1 MYRAEE
7 ITTVHLEVTERCNAS
22 CPQCARN
29 LNGGEVNPQLHDAEL
44 SLSDVQQILKPEFIQ
59 QLKRLYMCGNY
70 GDPISAR
77 DTLEMFEYIRSHN
90 AKMQLSFHTN
100 ASAKTPEWW
109 SRLPAAMGKNHY
121 VVFSVDGLEDT
132 NHLYRQGTVWKKI
145 MENAQAFI
153 SAGGRARWDYIV
165 FAHNEHQVEEARALA
180 DSMGFEK
187 FNVKKSNR
195 FFSNTRGAV
204 KTEHQAGN
212 RRGSATTVISMPT
225 NPEYQNAAIKG
236 MQEISKD
243 KAKIELDLLTTVA
256 DLTSRKLGPQ
266 RFNQDP
272 ALKKDMEKYWDTAEI
287 KCKVAEEKSIYITAE
302 GYLQPCCW
310 TAGQMYV
317 WYWKQRGGQIWNA
330 IDAAG
335 LDTLDLRV
343 HDIIDVINGKFI
355 QEVIPESW
363 SKPSCAAGKLAVCA
377 KTCGTKYDAFT
388 EQFK

>member
-1 MYRAEE
+1 MYKANE
-7 ITTVHLEVTERCNAS
+7 ITTVHLEVTEKCNAS

-29 LNGGEVNPQLHDAEL
+29 INGGEVNPQLHDAEL
-44 SLSDVQQILKPEFIQ
+44 SLDDVKTILKPEFIK

-77 DTLEMFEYIRSHN
+77 DTLEIFEYIRSHN

-109 SRLPAAMGKNHY
+109 SKLPKAMGKSHY
-121 VVFSVDGLEDT
+121 VVFSVDGVEDT
-132 NHLYRQGTVWKKI
+132 NHLYRQGTIWKKI

-153 SAGGRARWDYIV
+153 AAGGRARWDYIV
-165 FAHNEHQVEEARALA
+165 FGHNEHQVDLARALA
-180 DSMGFEK
+180 ESMGFEK

-195 FFSNTRGAV
+195 FFSNTRGQV

-212 RRGSATTVISMPT
+212 RKGNETALLSMPK
-225 NPEYQNAAIKG
+225 NPEYQNAALK
-236 MQEISKD
+236 QLESLSKD
-243 KAKIELDLLTTVA
+243 KGEVKIDFVSTVA
-256 DLTSRKLGPQ
+256 ELEGKIGNQ
-266 RFNQDP
+266 RFNLDP
-272 ALKKDMEKYWDTAEI
+272 AKKKDMEKYWDSVEI

-317 WYWKQRGGQIWNA
+317 WYWKERGGQIWDA
-330 IDAAG
+330 INQAG
-335 LDTLDLRV
+335 VDTLDLRV
-343 HDIIDVINGKFI
+343 HDLNDVINGKFMQDI
-355 QEVIPESW
+355 IPESW
-363 SKPSCAAGKLAVCA
+363 NKSSCAEGKLAVCA
-377 KTCGTKYDAFT
+377 KTCGNKYDAFK

>member
-1 MYRAEE
+1 MYKAEE

-44 SLSDVQQILKPEFIQ
+44 SLDDVKKILKPEFIK

-77 DTLEMFEYIRSHN
+77 DTLEIFEYIRSNN

-109 SRLPAAMGKNHY
+109 SQLPAAMGKSHY

-153 SAGGRARWDYIV
+153 QAGGRARWDYIV
-165 FAHNEHQVEEARALA
+165 FGHNEHQVEEARALA
-180 DSMGFEK
+180 ESMGFEK

-212 RRGSATTVISMPT
+212 RKGVATTLLSMPT
-225 NPEYQNAAIKG
+225 NPAYQNAALK
-236 MQEISKD
+236 QLESLSTDKD
-243 KAKIELDLLTTVA
+243 TTPIDFMTTVVE
-256 DLTSRKLGPQ
+256 LEGKLAPQ
-266 RFNQDP
+266 KFNTDP
-272 ALKKDMEKYWDTAEI
+272 AFKKDMEKYWDTVEV

-317 WYWKQRGGQIWNA
+317 WYWKQRGGQIWKA
-330 IDAAG
+330 IDEAG
-335 LDTLDLRV
+335 LDTLDVKNNDLV
-343 HDIIDVINGKFI
+343 DVINGRYI
-355 QEVIPESW
+355 QQIIPDSW
-363 SKPSCAAGKLAVCA
+363 NKSSCAEGKLAVCA
-377 KTCGTKYDAFT
+377 KTCGTKYDAFK

>member
-1 MYRAEE
+1 MYKAEE

-44 SLSDVQQILKPEFIQ
+44 SLDDVKSILKPEFIQ

-70 GDPISAR
+70 GDPISAK
-77 DTLEMFEYIRSHN
+77 DTLEIFEYIRSNN

-109 SRLPAAMGKNHY
+109 SRLPAAMGKSHY

-145 MENAQAFI
+145 MENAAAFI
-153 SAGGRARWDYIV
+153 QAGGRARWDYIV
-165 FAHNEHQVEEARALA
+165 FGHNEHQVEEARALA
-180 DSMGFEK
+180 EKMGFEK

-212 RRGSATTVISMPT
+212 RKGAATQMLSMPK
-225 NPEYQNAAIKG
+225 NPEYQNAALK
-236 MQEISKD
+236 QLEALSTDKD
-243 KAKIELDLLTTVA
+243 KTPIDLMTTVA
-256 DLTSRKLGPQ
+256 ELEGKLAPQ
-266 RFNQDP
+266 KFNLDP
-272 ALKKDMEKYWDTAEI
+272 ANKKDMEKYWDTVEV

-317 WYWKQRGGQIWNA
+317 WYWKSRGGQIWKA
-330 IDAAG
+330 IDEAG
-335 LDTLDLRV
+335 LDTLDVKNNDLA
-343 HDIIDVINGKFI
+343 DVINGRYI
-355 QEVIPESW
+355 QQVIPDSW
-363 SKPSCAAGKLAVCA
+363 SKPSCAEGKLAVCA
-377 KTCGTKYDAFT
+377 KTCGTKYDAFK

>member
-1 MYRAEE
+1 MYKADE

-29 LNGGEVNPQLHDAEL
+29 LNGGEINPQLHDAEL
-44 SLSDVQQILKPEFIQ
+44 SLDDVKQILKPAFIK
-59 QLKRLYMCGNY
+59 QLNRLYMCGNY

-77 DTLEMFEYIRSHN
+77 DTLERFEYIRSHN

-109 SRLPAAMGKNHY
+109 SKLPAAMGKSHY

-145 MENAQAFI
+145 MENARAFI
-153 SAGGRARWDYIV
+153 EAGGRARWDFIV
-165 FAHNEHQVEEARALA
+165 FGHNEHQVELARALA
-180 DSMGFEK
+180 ESMGFEK

-204 KTEHQAGN
+204 KAEHQAGN
-212 RRGSATTVISMPT
+212 RKGAETTLLSMPK
-225 NPEYQNAAIKG
+225 NPEYQNAALK
-236 MQEISKD
+236 QLESLSKD
-243 KAKIELDLLTTVA
+243 KGEIKIDFVTTVA
-256 DLTSRKLGPQ
+256 ELEGKIGAQ
-266 RFNQDP
+266 KFNLDP
-272 ALKKDMEKYWDTAEI
+272 DKKKDMEKYWDSVEV

-317 WYWKQRGGQIWNA
+317 WYWKQRGGQIWDA
-330 IDAAG
+330 IDQAG
-335 LDTLDLRV
+335 LETLDLRV
-343 HDIIDVINGKFI
+343 HDLNDVINGKFI

-363 SKPSCAAGKLAVCA
+363 NKPSCAEGKLAVCA
-377 KTCGTKYDAFT
+377 KTCGSKYDAFK

>member
-1 MYRAEE
+1 MYKYEE

-29 LNGGEVNPQLHDAEL
+29 INGGEVNPQLHDAEL
-44 SLSDVQQILKPEFIQ
+44 SLADVQKILTPEFIG
-59 QLKRLYMCGNY
+59 QLKRLHMCGNY

-77 DTLEMFEYIRSHN
+77 DTLEIFEYIRSHN

-121 VVFSVDGLEDT
+121 IVFSVDGLEDT
-132 NHLYRQGTVWKKI
+132 NHLYRQGTVWRKI
-145 MENAQAFI
+145 MDNAAAFI
-153 SAGGRARWDYIV
+153 AAGGRARWDYIV
-165 FAHNEHQVEEARALA
+165 FGHNEHQVEEARALA
-180 DSMGFEK
+180 ESMGFEK

-212 RRGSATTVISMPT
+212 RKGAATTVISMPK

-236 MQEISKD
+236 MAELSKD
-243 KAKIELDLLTTVA
+243 KGTISLDLLTTVA
-256 DLTSRKLGPQ
+256 ELKNRVGMQK
-266 RFNQDP
+266 FNIDP
-272 ALKKDMEKYWDTAEI
+272 AQKKDMEKYWDTVPI

-317 WYWKQRGGQIWNA
+317 WYWKKQGGQIWRLINS
-330 IDAAG
+330 AG
-335 LDTLDLRV
+335 LQSLDLRK
-343 HDIIDVINGKFI
+343 NSL
-355 QEVIPESW
+355 QEVLSGEYIQKLIPESW
-363 SKPSCAAGKLAVCA
+363 NKSSCAEGKLAVCA
-377 KTCGTKYDAFT
+377 KTCGTKYDAFS

>member
-1 MYRAEE
+1 MYKSEE

-29 LNGGEVNPQLHDAEL
+29 INGGEVNPLLHDAEL
-44 SLSDVQQILKPEFIQ
+44 SLADVKKILRPKFIK

-77 DTLEMFEYIRSHN
+77 DTLEIFEYIRSHN

-109 SRLPAAMGKNHY
+109 SKLPQAMGDNHY

-145 MENAQAFI
+145 MENAEAFI
-153 SAGGRARWDYIV
+153 AAGGRARWDYIV
-165 FAHNEHQVEEARALA
+165 FGHNEHQVEEARAL
-180 DSMGFEK
+180 SERMGFEK

-195 FFSNTRGAV
+195 FFSNTQGAV
-204 KTEHQAGN
+204 KLAHQAGN
-212 RRGSATTVISMPT
+212 RRGQETTLISMPT
-225 NPEYQNAAIKG
+225 NPEYQNTAIK
-236 MQEISKD
+236 QLEELSKD
-243 KAKIELDLLTTVA
+243 KGQVNINFMTTVA
-256 DLTSRKLGPQ
+256 ELEGKIGSQK
-266 RFNQDP
+266 FNLDSSK
-272 ALKKDMEKYWDTAEI
+272 KKDMEKYWDSAEI
-287 KCKVAEEKSIYITAE
+287 KCKVSEEKSIYITAE

-317 WYWKQRGGQIWNA
+317 WYWKNRGGQIWRA
-330 IDAAG
+330 IEQVG
-335 LDTLDLRV
+335 LDSLNVKTHSLESV
-343 HDIIDVINGKFI
+343 IDGLFI
-355 QEVIPESW
+355 QKIIPDSW
-363 SKPSCAAGKLAVCA
+363 NKSSCAEGKLAVCA
-377 KTCGTKYDAFT
+377 KTCGAKYDAFT

>member
-1 MYRAEE
+1 MYKANE
-7 ITTVHLEVTERCNAS
+7 ITTVHLEVTEKCNAS

-44 SLSDVQQILKPEFIQ
+44 SLEDVKTILKPEFIK
-59 QLKRLYMCGNY
+59 QLNRLYMCGNY

-77 DTLEMFEYIRSHN
+77 DTLEIFEYIRSHN

-109 SRLPAAMGKNHY
+109 SKLPQAMGKSHY
-121 VVFSVDGLEDT
+121 VVFGLDGLEDT
-132 NHLYRQGTVWKKI
+132 NHLYRQGTVWKNI
-145 MENAQAFI
+145 MRNAEAFI
-153 SAGGRARWDYIV
+153 KAGGRARWDYIV
-165 FAHNEHQVEEARALA
+165 FGHNEHQVEEARALA
-180 DSMGFEK
+180 ESMGFEK

-212 RRGSATTVISMPT
+212 RKGSATTVISMPK
-225 NPEYQNAAIKG
+225 NPEYQNSAI
-236 MQEISKD
+236 QQLASLSKD
-243 KAKIELDLLTTVA
+243 KDKIELDLLTTVKELEQRSPA
-256 DLTSRKLGPQ
+256 PQ
-266 RFNQDP
+266 RFNSDP
-272 ALKKDMEKYWDTAEI
+272 ANKKDMEKYWDTVPI

-317 WYWKQRGGQIWNA
+317 WYWKERGGQIWKA
-330 IDAAG
+330 IDEAG
-335 LDTLDLRV
+335 LDTLDVKNNDLA
-343 HDIIDVINGKFI
+343 DVINGKYI
-355 QEVIPESW
+355 QEIIPDSW
-363 SKPSCAAGKLAVCA
+363 DKPSCSEGKLAVCA
-377 KTCGTKYDAFT
+377 KTCGTKYDAFK

>member
-1 MYRAEE
+1 MYKADE

-29 LNGGEVNPQLHDAEL
+29 INGGEVNPQLHNAEL
-44 SLSDVQQILKPEFIQ
+44 SLDDVKTILKPAFIK

-70 GDPISAR
+70 GDPISAN
-77 DTLEMFEYIRSHN
+77 DTLEIFEYIRSHN

-109 SRLPAAMGKNHY
+109 SKLPAAMGKSHY

-145 MENAQAFI
+145 MENARAFI
-153 SAGGRARWDYIV
+153 AAGGRARWDYIV
-165 FAHNEHQVEEARALA
+165 FGHNEHQVEEARALA
-180 DSMGFEK
+180 TSMGFEK

-204 KTEHQAGN
+204 KTNHQAGN
-212 RRGSATTVISMPT
+212 RKGSTTQMLSMPT
-225 NPEYQNAAIKG
+225 NPEYQNAALK
-236 MQEISKD
+236 QLESLSKD
-243 KAKIELDLLTTVA
+243 KGEIKIDFMTTVA
-256 DLTSRKLGPQ
+256 ELKGKIGQ
-266 RFNQDP
+266 QKFNINP
-272 ALKKDMEKYWDTAEI
+272 AEKKDMEKYWDSVEV

-317 WYWKQRGGQIWNA
+317 WYWKERGGQIWDA
-330 IDAAG
+330 INAAG
-335 LDTLDLRV
+335 LDSLDLRL
-343 HDIIDVINGKFI
+343 HNLNDVIDGKFM
-355 QEVIPESW
+355 QEIIPESW
-363 SKPSCAAGKLAVCA
+363 NKTSCAEGKLAVCA
-377 KTCGTKYDAFT
+377 KTCGNKYDAFS

>member
-1 MYRAEE
+1 MYKAEE

-29 LNGGEVNPQLHDAEL
+29 INGGEVNPQLHNAEL
-44 SLSDVQQILKPEFIQ
+44 SLDDVKQILKPAFIK

-70 GDPISAR
+70 GDPISAT
-77 DTLEMFEYIRSHN
+77 DTLEIFEYIRSHN

-109 SRLPAAMGKNHY
+109 SKLPAAMGKSHY

-132 NHLYRQGTVWKKI
+132 NHLYRQGTVWKNI
-145 MENAQAFI
+145 MRNAEAFI
-153 SAGGRARWDYIV
+153 AAGGRARWDYIV
-165 FAHNEHQVEEARALA
+165 FGHNEHQVELARALA
-180 DSMGFEK
+180 ESMGFEK

-204 KTEHQAGN
+204 KAEHQAGN
-212 RRGSATTVISMPT
+212 RKGSETALLSMPK
-225 NPEYQNAAIKG
+225 NPEYQNAALK
-236 MQEISKD
+236 QLESLSKD
-243 KAKIELDLLTTVA
+243 KGEVKIDFVSTVA
-256 DLTSRKLGPQ
+256 ELEGKIGNQ
-266 RFNQDP
+266 KFNLDP
-272 ALKKDMEKYWDTAEI
+272 DKKKDMEKYWDSVEV

-310 TAGQMYV
+310 TAGQREG
-317 WYWKQRGGQIWNA
+317 WYWKERGGQIWDA

-335 LDTLDLRV
+335 LDSLDLRV
-343 HDIIDVINGKFI
+343 NDLNDVINGKFM

-363 SKPSCAAGKLAVCA
+363 TKPSCAEGKLAVCA
-377 KTCGTKYDAFT
+377 KTCGAKYDAFA

>member
-1 MYRAEE
+1 MYKSSE

-29 LNGGEVNPQLHDAEL
+29 INGGEVNPQLHNAEL
-44 SLSDVQQILKPEFIQ
+44 SLDDVRTILKPEFIK

-70 GDPISAR
+70 GDPISAN
-77 DTLEMFEYIRSHN
+77 DTLEIFEYIRSHN

-109 SRLPAAMGKNHY
+109 SKLPAAMGKSHY

-145 MENAQAFI
+145 MENARAFI
-153 SAGGRARWDYIV
+153 AAGGRARWDYIV
-165 FAHNEHQVEEARALA
+165 FGHNEHQVEEARALA
-180 DSMGFEK
+180 TSMGFEK

-204 KTEHQAGN
+204 KAKHQAGN
-212 RRGSATTVISMPT
+212 RKGAETTLLSMPK
-225 NPEYQNAAIKG
+225 NPEYQNAALK
-236 MQEISKD
+236 QLESLSKD
-243 KAKIELDLLTTVA
+243 KGEIKIDFMTTVTE
-256 DLTSRKLGPQ
+256 LEGKIGQ
-266 RFNQDP
+266 QKFNSDP
-272 ALKKDMEKYWDTAEI
+272 AKKKDMEKYWDTVEV

-317 WYWKQRGGQIWNA
+317 WYWKERGGQIWDA
-330 IDAAG
+330 INAAG
-335 LDTLDLRV
+335 LDSLDLRV
-343 HDIIDVINGKFI
+343 NDLNDVIDGKFM
-355 QEVIPESW
+355 QEIIPESW
-363 SKPSCAAGKLAVCA
+363 NKPSCAEGKLAVCA
-377 KTCGTKYDAFT
+377 KTCGNKYDAFS

>member
-1 MYRAEE
+1 MYKASE

-29 LNGGEVNPQLHDAEL
+29 INGGEVNPLLHDAEL
-44 SLSDVQQILKPEFIQ
+44 SLDDVKNILKPEFIS

-77 DTLEMFEYIRSHN
+77 DTLEMFEYIRSCN
-90 AKMQLSFHTN
+90 SSMQLSFHTN

-132 NHLYRQGTVWKKI
+132 NHLYRQGTVWRKI
-145 MENAQAFI
+145 MENARAFI
-153 SAGGRARWDYIV
+153 AAGGRARWDYIV
-165 FAHNEHQVEEARALA
+165 FGHNEHQVEEARALA
-180 DSMGFEK
+180 ESMGFEK
-187 FNVKKSNR
+187 FNIKKSNR

-212 RRGSATTVISMPT
+212 RKGAATTLLSMPT
-225 NPEYQNAAIKG
+225 NPEYQNAAL
-236 MQEISKD
+236 QQLADLSKD
-243 KAKIELDLLTTVA
+243 KEPVSIDLITTVVE
-256 DLTSRKLGPQ
+256 LEGKIGRQ
-266 RFNQDP
+266 RFATDP
-272 ALKKDMEKYWDTAEI
+272 SKKKDMERYWDTVPV
-287 KCKVAEEKSIYITAE
+287 KCKVTEEKSIYITAE

-317 WYWKQRGGQIWNA
+317 WYWNDRGGQIWSA
-330 IDAAG
+330 IDKVG
-335 LDTLDLRV
+335 LDSLDLKKY
-343 HDIIDVINGKFI
+343 DITDVIEGKFI
-355 QEVIPESW
+355 QEIIPDSW
-363 SKPSCAAGKLAVCA
+363 SKPSCAEGKLAVCA
-377 KTCGTKYDAFT
+377 KTCGTKYDAFK

>member
-1 MYRAEE
+1 MYKAEE

-29 LNGGEVNPQLHDAEL
+29 INGGEVNPQLHNAEL
-44 SLSDVQQILKPEFIQ
+44 SLNDVKQILKPKFIK

-70 GDPISAR
+70 GDPISAT
-77 DTLEMFEYIRSHN
+77 DTLEIFEYIRSQN

-109 SRLPAAMGKNHY
+109 SKLPAAMGKSHY

-132 NHLYRQGTVWKKI
+132 NHLYRQGTVWKNI
-145 MENAQAFI
+145 MRNAEAFI
-153 SAGGRARWDYIV
+153 AAGGRARWDYIV
-165 FAHNEHQVEEARALA
+165 FGHNEHQVELARALA
-180 DSMGFEK
+180 ESMGFEK

-204 KTEHQAGN
+204 KAEHQAGN
-212 RRGSATTVISMPT
+212 RKGSETALLSMPK
-225 NPEYQNAAIKG
+225 NPEYQNAALK
-236 MQEISKD
+236 QLESLSKD
-243 KAKIELDLLTTVA
+243 KGEVKIDFVSTVA
-256 DLTSRKLGPQ
+256 ELEGKIGNQ
-266 RFNQDP
+266 KFNLDP
-272 ALKKDMEKYWDTAEI
+272 TKKKDMEKYWDSVEV

-317 WYWKQRGGQIWNA
+317 WYWKQRGGQIWDA

-335 LDTLDLRV
+335 LDSLDLRV
-343 HDIIDVINGKFI
+343 NDLNDVINGKFM

-363 SKPSCAAGKLAVCA
+363 TKPSCAEGKLAVCA
-377 KTCGTKYDAFT
+377 KTCGAKYDAFA

>member
-1 MYRAEE
+1 MYKADE

-29 LNGGEVNPQLHDAEL
+29 INGGEVNPQLHDAEL
-44 SLSDVQQILKPEFIQ
+44 SLDDVKIILKPEFIA

-77 DTLEMFEYIRSHN
+77 DTLEIFEYIRSHN

-109 SRLPAAMGKNHY
+109 SRLPAAMGKSHY

-153 SAGGRARWDYIV
+153 AAGGRARWDYIV
-165 FAHNEHQVEEARALA
+165 FGHNEHQVEEARALA
-180 DSMGFEK
+180 ESMGFEK

-195 FFSNTRGAV
+195 FFSNTRGQV

-212 RRGSATTVISMPT
+212 RKGSETTLLSMPT
-225 NPEYQNAAIKG
+225 NPEYQNAALK
-236 MQEISKD
+236 QLESLSKD
-243 KAKIELDLLTTVA
+243 KGEVKIDFVSTVA
-256 DLTSRKLGPQ
+256 ELEGKIGKQ
-266 RFNQDP
+266 RFNLDP
-272 ALKKDMEKYWDTAEI
+272 AKKKDMEKYWDSVEI

-317 WYWKQRGGQIWNA
+317 WYWKERGGQIWDA
-330 IDAAG
+330 IDAVG
-335 LDTLDLRV
+335 IETLDLRI
-343 HDIIDVINGKFI
+343 HDLNDVINDKFM

-363 SKPSCAAGKLAVCA
+363 NKPSCAEGKLAVCA
-377 KTCGTKYDAFT
+377 KTCGNKYDAFK

>member
-1 MYRAEE
+1 MMYKSSE

-29 LNGGEVNPQLHDAEL
+29 INGGEVNPQLHNAEL
-44 SLSDVQQILKPEFIQ
+44 SLDDVRTILKPEFIK

-70 GDPISAR
+70 GDPISAN
-77 DTLEMFEYIRSHN
+77 DTLEIFEYIRSHN

-109 SRLPAAMGKNHY
+109 SRLPAAMGKSHY

-145 MENAQAFI
+145 MENARAFI
-153 SAGGRARWDYIV
+153 AAGGRARWDYIV
-165 FAHNEHQVEEARALA
+165 FGHNEHQVEEARALA
-180 DSMGFEK
+180 ESMGFEK

-204 KTEHQAGN
+204 KAEHQAGN
-212 RRGSATTVISMPT
+212 RKGAETTLLSMPK
-225 NPEYQNAAIKG
+225 NPEYQNAALK
-236 MQEISKD
+236 QLESLSKD
-243 KAKIELDLLTTVA
+243 KGEIKIDFMTTVA
-256 DLTSRKLGPQ
+256 ELEGKIGQ
-266 RFNQDP
+266 QKFNSDP
-272 ALKKDMEKYWDTAEI
+272 AKKKDMEKYWDTVEV

-317 WYWKQRGGQIWNA
+317 WYWKERGGQIWDA
-330 IDAAG
+330 INAAG
-335 LDTLDLRV
+335 LDSLDLRV
-343 HDIIDVINGKFI
+343 NDLNDVIDGKFM
-355 QEVIPESW
+355 QEIIPESW
-363 SKPSCAAGKLAVCA
+363 NKPSCAEGKLAVCA
-377 KTCGTKYDAFT
+377 KTCGNKYDAFS

>member
-1 MYRAEE
+1 MYKSSE

-29 LNGGEVNPQLHDAEL
+29 INGGEVNPQLHNAEL
-44 SLSDVQQILKPEFIQ
+44 SLDDVRTILKPEFIK

-70 GDPISAR
+70 GDPISAN
-77 DTLEMFEYIRSHN
+77 DTLEIFEYIRSHN

-109 SRLPAAMGKNHY
+109 SKLPAAMGKSHY

-145 MENAQAFI
+145 MENARAFI
-153 SAGGRARWDYIV
+153 AAGGRARWDYIV
-165 FAHNEHQVEEARALA
+165 FGHNEHQVEEARALA
-180 DSMGFEK
+180 ESMGFEK

-204 KTEHQAGN
+204 KAKHQAGN
-212 RRGSATTVISMPT
+212 RKGAETTLLSMPK
-225 NPEYQNAAIKG
+225 NPEYQNAALK
-236 MQEISKD
+236 QLESLSKD
-243 KAKIELDLLTTVA
+243 KGEIKIDFMTTVA
-256 DLTSRKLGPQ
+256 ELEGKIGQ
-266 RFNQDP
+266 QKFNSDP
-272 ALKKDMEKYWDTAEI
+272 AKKKDMEKYWDTVEV

-317 WYWKQRGGQIWNA
+317 WYWKERGGQIWDA
-330 IDAAG
+330 INAAG
-335 LDTLDLRV
+335 LDSLDLRV
-343 HDIIDVINGKFI
+343 NDLNDVIDGKFM
-355 QEVIPESW
+355 QEIIPESW
-363 SKPSCAAGKLAVCA
+363 NKPSCAEGKLAVCA
-377 KTCGTKYDAFT
+377 KTCGNKYDAFS

>member
-1 MYRAEE
+1 MYKSSE

-29 LNGGEVNPQLHDAEL
+29 INGGEVNPQLHNAEL
-44 SLSDVQQILKPEFIQ
+44 SLDDVRIILKPEFIK

-70 GDPISAR
+70 GDPISAN
-77 DTLEMFEYIRSHN
+77 DTLEIFEYIRSHN

-109 SRLPAAMGKNHY
+109 SKLPAAMGKSHY

-145 MENAQAFI
+145 MENARAFI
-153 SAGGRARWDYIV
+153 QAGGRARWDYIV
-165 FAHNEHQVEEARALA
+165 FGHNEHQVEEARALA
-180 DSMGFEK
+180 TSMGFEK

-195 FFSNTRGAV
+195 FFSNTKGAV
-204 KTEHQAGN
+204 KTNHQAGN
-212 RRGSATTVISMPT
+212 RKGSTTQMLSMPT
-225 NPEYQNAAIKG
+225 NPEYQNAALK
-236 MQEISKD
+236 QLESLSKD
-243 KAKIELDLLTTVA
+243 KGEIKIDFMTTVA
-256 DLTSRKLGPQ
+256 ELKGKIGQ
-266 RFNQDP
+266 QKFNINP
-272 ALKKDMEKYWDTAEI
+272 AEKKDMEKYWDSVEI

-317 WYWKQRGGQIWNA
+317 WYWKERGGQIWDA
-330 IDAAG
+330 INAAG
-335 LDTLDLRV
+335 LDSLDLRV
-343 HDIIDVINGKFI
+343 HDLNEVIDGKFM
-355 QEVIPESW
+355 QEIIPESW
-363 SKPSCAAGKLAVCA
+363 NKPSCAEGKLAVCA
-377 KTCGTKYDAFT
+377 KTCGNKYDAFS

>member
-1 MYRAEE
+1 MYQADD

-29 LNGGEVNPQLHDAEL
+29 INGGEVNPQLHDAEL
-44 SLSDVQQILKPEFIQ
+44 SLADVKTILKPEFIQ
-59 QLKRLYMCGNY
+59 QLNRLYMCGNY

-77 DTLEMFEYIRSHN
+77 DTLEIFEYIRSHN

-100 ASAKTPEWW
+100 ASAKTAEWW
-109 SRLPAAMGKNHY
+109 SRLPAAMGKSHY

-132 NHLYRQGTVWKKI
+132 NHLYRQGTIWKKI
-145 MENAQAFI
+145 MDNARAFI
-153 SAGGRARWDYIV
+153 AAGGRARWDYIV

-180 DSMGFEK
+180 ESMGFEK

-204 KTEHQAGN
+204 KAAHQAGN
-212 RRGSATTVISMPT
+212 RKGAETTLLSMPK
-225 NPEYQNAAIKG
+225 NPEYQNAALK
-236 MQEISKD
+236 QLESLSKD
-243 KAKIELDLLTTVA
+243 KGEIKIDFMTTVA
-256 DLTSRKLGPQ
+256 ELTGKIGKQ
-266 RFNQDP
+266 RFNLDS
-272 ALKKDMEKYWDTAEI
+272 AKKKDMEKYWDTVEI

-317 WYWKQRGGQIWNA
+317 WYWKERGGQIWDA
-330 IDAAG
+330 INTAG
-335 LDTLDLRV
+335 LDT
-343 HDIIDVINGKFI
+343 IDVKNNDLVGVINSKYI
-355 QEVIPESW
+355 QQVIPDSW
-363 SKPSCAAGKLAVCA
+363 SKSSCAEGKLAVCA
-377 KTCGTKYDAFT
+377 KTCGVKYDAFS

>member
-1 MYRAEE
+1 MYKANE

-29 LNGGEVNPQLHDAEL
+29 INGGEVNPQLHNAEL
-44 SLSDVQQILKPEFIQ
+44 SLDDVRTILKPEFIK
-59 QLKRLYMCGNY
+59 QLNRLYMCGNY
-70 GDPISAR
+70 GDPISAN
-77 DTLEMFEYIRSHN
+77 DTLEIFEYIRSHN

-109 SRLPAAMGKNHY
+109 SRLPAAMGKSHY

-132 NHLYRQGTVWKKI
+132 NHLYRQGTVWKNI
-145 MENAQAFI
+145 MRNAEAFI
-153 SAGGRARWDYIV
+153 KAGGRARWDFIV
-165 FAHNEHQVEEARALA
+165 FGHNEHQVEEARALA
-180 DSMGFEK
+180 ESMGFEK

-204 KTEHQAGN
+204 KAEHQAGN
-212 RRGSATTVISMPT
+212 RKGGETTLLSMPK
-225 NPEYQNAAIKG
+225 NPEYQNAALK
-236 MQEISKD
+236 QLESLSKD
-243 KAKIELDLLTTVA
+243 KGEVKIDFISTVA
-256 DLTSRKLGPQ
+256 EFEGKIGNQ
-266 RFNQDP
+266 KFNVDP
-272 ALKKDMEKYWDTAEI
+272 AKKKDMEKYWDSVEV

-317 WYWKQRGGQIWNA
+317 WYWKERGGQIWDA
-330 IDAAG
+330 IDQAG
-335 LDTLDLRV
+335 IETLDLRV
-343 HDIIDVINGKFI
+343 HDLNDVINGKFI

-363 SKPSCAAGKLAVCA
+363 NKPSCAEGKLAVCS
-377 KTCGTKYDAFT
+377 KTCGAKYDAFK

>member
-1 MYRAEE
+1 VYKANE

-29 LNGGEVNPQLHDAEL
+29 INGGEVNPQLHDAEL
-44 SLSDVQQILKPEFIQ
+44 TLNDVRTILKPEFIR

-77 DTLEMFEYIRSHN
+77 DTLEIFEYIRSNN
-90 AKMQLSFHTN
+90 ATMQLSFHTN

-109 SRLPAAMGKNHY
+109 SKLPAAMGKSHY

-132 NHLYRQGTVWKKI
+132 NHLYRQGTVWKNI
-145 MENAQAFI
+145 MRNAEAFI
-153 SAGGRARWDYIV
+153 QAGGRARWDYIV
-165 FAHNEHQVEEARALA
+165 FGHNEHQVEEARALA
-180 DSMGFEK
+180 TSMGFEK

-204 KTEHQAGN
+204 KAEHQAGN
-212 RRGSATTVISMPT
+212 RKGAETTLLSMPK
-225 NPEYQNAAIKG
+225 NPEYQNAALK
-236 MQEISKD
+236 QLESLSKD
-243 KAKIELDLLTTVA
+243 KGEIKIDFVTTVA
-256 DLTSRKLGPQ
+256 ELDGKIGKQ
-266 RFNQDP
+266 KFNLDP
-272 ALKKDMEKYWDTAEI
+272 EKKKDMEKYWDSVEV

-317 WYWKQRGGQIWNA
+317 WYWKERGGQIWDA
-330 IDAAG
+330 INQAG
-335 LDTLDLRV
+335 LDSLDLRT
-343 HDIIDVINGKFI
+343 HDLNDVINGKFI
-355 QEVIPESW
+355 QEVIPEAW
-363 SKPSCAAGKLAVCA
+363 NKPSCAEGKLAVCA
-377 KTCGTKYDAFT
+377 KTCGAKYDAFS

>member
-1 MYRAEE
+1 MYKASE

-29 LNGGEVNPQLHDAEL
+29 INGGEVNPLLHDAEL
-44 SLSDVQQILKPEFIQ
+44 SLDDVKNILKPEFIS

-77 DTLEMFEYIRSHN
+77 DTLEMFEYIRSCN
-90 AKMQLSFHTN
+90 SSMQLSFHTN

-132 NHLYRQGTVWKKI
+132 NHLYRQGTVWSKI
-145 MENAQAFI
+145 MANARAFI
-153 SAGGRARWDYIV
+153 AAGGRARWDYIV
-165 FAHNEHQVEEARALA
+165 FGHNEHQVEEARALA
-180 DSMGFEK
+180 ESMGFEK
-187 FNVKKSNR
+187 FNIKKSNR

-212 RRGSATTVISMPT
+212 RKGAATTLLSMPT
-225 NPEYQNAAIKG
+225 NPEYQNAAL
-236 MQEISKD
+236 QQLADLSKD
-243 KAKIELDLLTTVA
+243 KEPVSIDLITTVA
-256 DLTSRKLGPQ
+256 ELEGKIGRQ
-266 RFNQDP
+266 RFATDP
-272 ALKKDMEKYWDTAEI
+272 SKKKDMERYWDTVPV

-317 WYWKQRGGQIWNA
+317 WYWNDRGGQIWSA
-330 IDAAG
+330 IDKAG
-335 LDTLDLRV
+335 LDSLDLKKY
-343 HDIIDVINGKFI
+343 DISDVIEGKFM
-355 QEVIPESW
+355 QEIIPDSW
-363 SKPSCAAGKLAVCA
+363 TKPSCAEGKLAVCA
-377 KTCGTKYDAFT
+377 KTCGTKYDAFK